1 MRPMVTMEE
10 TARQGA
16 GLVLNVEKPG
26 TATCK
31 GRREIHPVLQ
41 LTSEKLENLISVV
54 QLWFSGDWSLGKRCP
69 LPNPRRGAETMY
81 LSLLYP

>member
-41 LTSEKLENLISVV
+41 LTPEKLENLFSVV
-54 QLWFSGDWSLGKRCP
+54 QW
-69 LPNPRRGAETMY
+69 
-81 LSLLYP
+81 